1 MPFEFCSKSISSRSK
16 FSSAGLH
23 RCYLEKGHVGKCNEY
38 PYLEH
43 LWKVAPKVAKKIERD
58 AIMTTGASWKSKD
71 AGPNRIRRWAM
82 LMSDDALLK
91 IGLDMKK
98 LKPIIVSK
106 LREKAAKYED
116 CMAVAQRLTALTYG
130 MKNAPDAPKEIRYY
144 LEAIFGP
151 VNANTTNCLV
161 CRNPLD
167 FQLFAE
173 ARRGK
178 AEIET
183 SHSNPRLHTPD
194 NVGFAHRACNIAQGN
209 KTLDEFYAW
218 ISGILERVGYTV
230 QPPS

>member
-1 MPFEFCSKSISSRSK
+1 L
-16 FSSAGLH
+16 A
-23 RCYLEKGHVGKCNEY
+23 KGHAGKCNEY
-38 PYLEH
+38 PYLVH
-43 LWKVAPKVAKKIERD
+43 LRSVAPKVAKKIERD

-82 LMSDDALLK
+82 MMSDKELLK
-91 IGLDMKK
+91 IGINMKK

-116 CMAVAQRLTALTYG
+116 CMAVAQKLTALTYG
-130 MKNAPDAPKEIRYY
+130 MTNAPNAPKEIRAY

-151 VNANTTNCLV
+151 ISANTTTCLV

-167 FQLFAE
+167 FRLFAE

-209 KTLDEFYAW
+209 KTLEEFYAW

-230 QPPS
+230 HRSS